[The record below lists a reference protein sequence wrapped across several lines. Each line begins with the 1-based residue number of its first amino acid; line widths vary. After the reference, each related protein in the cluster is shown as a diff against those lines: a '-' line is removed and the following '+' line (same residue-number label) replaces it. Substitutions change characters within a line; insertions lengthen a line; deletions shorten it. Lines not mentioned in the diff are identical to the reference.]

1 MKMKKYII
9 GLLLAFTAFTDGFSQ
24 QDALYSQYM
33 FNPFMINPAYA
44 GSRNATSAVLLFR
57 EQWLGIEGAP
67 STQTFSIHS
76 PFQKNKMALGLNISN
91 DQIGPTRNTGGFL
104 TYAYHLTMPKGKLSM
119 ALRGG
124 VYNSRLDQS
133 LLNYQDQT
141 DRFIG
146 SNYVNAISPSFDF
159 GLYYYTNKFY
169 AGFSATHLTQNNFI
183 YDGLPEDA
191 NFDLKRHYM
200 LATGYAWEINRNTV
214 FKPSVLIKYVEN
226 APINIDVNASVL
238 LKKVFW
244 LGLSYRSAG
253 SLVFIT
259 EYNIAEFIRLGY
271 SYDLVTSRLKK
282 FSGATH
288 ELFVGFDVN
297 FRKVKSVSPRYL

>member
-1 MKMKKYII
+1 MKKRII
-9 GLLLAFTAFTDGFSQ
+9 YLFLGLISFTECFSQ

-57 EQWLGIEGAP
+57 EQWLGIDGAP
-67 STQTFSIHS
+67 STQTFSMHS
-76 PFQKNKMALGLNISN
+76 PFAKNNMALGLNISN
-91 DQIGPTRNTGGFL
+91 DAIGPTRNTGGFL
-104 TYAYHLTMPKGKLSM
+104 TYAYHIKLSKGKLAF

-124 VYNSRLDQS
+124 IYNSRLDQS

-141 DRFIG
+141 DHFIG
-146 SNYVNAISPSFDF
+146 TSATNAISPSFDF
-159 GLYYYTNKFY
+159 GTYYYTNKFY
-169 AGFSATHLTQNNFI
+169 LGFSATHLTQNKFL
-183 YDGLPEDA
+183 YEGLPEGS
-191 NFDLKRHYM
+191 NFELKRHYM
-200 LATGYAWEINRNTV
+200 VATGYAWEISKNAV
-214 FKPSVLIKYVEN
+214 FKPSILVKYVEN

-238 LKKVFW
+238 LKKVLW

-259 EYNIAEFIRLGY
+259 EFNIAQFLRIGY
-271 SYDLVTSRLKK
+271 SYDLVTSNLKR

-288 ELFVGFDVN
+288 ELFVGFDFN
-297 FRKVKSVSPRYL
+297 LRKVKSVSPRYL

>member
-1 MKMKKYII
+1 MKKYILI
-9 GLLLAFTAFTDGFSQ
+9 SLILTSVFSEVKSQ

-44 GSRNATSAVLLFR
+44 GSRDATSGVLLFR
-57 EQWLGIEGAP
+57 EQWMGIDGAP

-76 PFQKNKMALGLNISN
+76 PFQKQKMAVGLNISN
-91 DQIGPTRNTGGFL
+91 DKIGPTRNSGAFL
-104 TYAYHLTMPKGKLSM
+104 TYAYHLKMPKGKLSL

-133 LLNYQDQT
+133 LLTYQDQT
-141 DRFIG
+141 DHFIG
-146 SNYVNAISPSFDF
+146 TTMVNAISPSFDF
-159 GLYYYTNKFY
+159 GAYYYTRKFY
-169 AGFSATHLTQNNFI
+169 AGFSATHLTQNKFL
-183 YDGLPEDA
+183 YEGLPEGS
-191 NFDLKRHYM
+191 NFELRRHYM
-200 LATGYAWEINRNTV
+200 LATGYAWEISENLV
-214 FKPSVLIKYVEN
+214 LKPSALVKFVDH
-226 APINIDVNASVL
+226 APVNVDINASML
-238 LKKVFW
+238 FKKVFW

-259 EYNIAEFIRLGY
+259 EYNIAQTIRIGY
-271 SYDLVTSRLKK
+271 SYDLVTSKLKK

-297 FRKVKSVSPRYL
+297 FRKVQSVSPRFL

>member
-1 MKMKKYII
+1 MKKRKLIYLFLGI
-9 GLLLAFTAFTDGFSQ
+9 LSFTEGFSQ

-57 EQWLGIEGAP
+57 EQWLGIDGAP

-76 PFQKNKMALGLNISN
+76 PFSKNHMALGLNISN
-91 DQIGPTRNTGGFL
+91 DVIGPTRNTGGFL
-104 TYAYHLTMPKGKLSM
+104 TYAYHIKMSKGKLAF

-124 VYNSRLDQS
+124 IYNSRLDQS
-133 LLNYQDQT
+133 MLNYQDQT
-141 DRFIG
+141 DHFIG
-146 SNYVNAISPSFDF
+146 NTTANANSPSFDF
-159 GLYYYTNKFY
+159 GTYYYTNKFY
-169 AGFSATHLTQNNFI
+169 LGFSATHLTENKFL
-183 YDGLPEDA
+183 YDGLPEES
-191 NFDLKRHYM
+191 NFELKRHYM
-200 LATGYAWEINRNTV
+200 LATGYAWEMSKNVV
-214 FKPSVLIKYVEN
+214 FKPSVLVKYVEN
-226 APINIDVNASVL
+226 APVNIDANASVL

-259 EYNIAEFIRLGY
+259 EYNIAQFIRIGY
-271 SYDLVTSRLKK
+271 SYDLVTSNLKR

-288 ELFVGFDVN
+288 ELFVGFDFN
-297 FRKVKSVSPRYL
+297 LRKVKSVSPRYL